1 MTEPLD
7 ADALT
12 ARVGMLDDLA
22 RRSWSLVADHE
33 RALGRDPEAPASPSD
48 TPGPRQRAREL
59 LDHVEGYLAPR
70 ARDLDAPLLVVLI
83 GPTGSGKST
92 ITNTLAGSLVSEPG
106 VLRPTTRHAVVVA
119 APPDHAWATGADGP
133 LAAIP
138 AERLRHTSTG
148 ARPGIVLVDA
158 PDIDSVEHD
167 NRALADALLERSDL
181 CLFVTTATRYADRV
195 PWDVLARIAERGM
208 PLLVVVNR
216 MPPDAS
222 DQEHVLADVRA
233 MLERAAIPV
242 EVVLGIPEGA
252 LAADGPGLTGAAAAS
267 LTTRLD
273 TLAADRD
280 ARRALAARALAGALA
295 GIAPLAT
302 SIAADLETLA
312 EDADRLRLRAVED
325 HAQELVLLLERVN
338 GGDVLRGE
346 VVAQWHSFVGA
357 DQVTRWFSSGIGR
370 VRAALTTLVRGAP
383 PAPVTAVE
391 RGVTDDLASLVV
403 ATADDAAR
411 RTADHWSADPDGM
424 ALLADHPALWAASPD
439 LRERAALSLREWMAS
454 IASDVAATGATKRG
468 VARGLSLGVN
478 AGAVTIM
485 LGVFAHTGGITGA
498 EAGIAAATAYL
509 NQKLMNALFGEAAVQ
524 EMIDHARDDLA
535 DRLRTLLDE
544 ERRRFDR
551 LLPTVDT
558 VRALSAELRAV
569 A

>member
-7 ADALT
+7 PDALT
-12 ARVGMLDDLA
+12 ARVETLDDVA
-22 RRSWSLVADHE
+22 QRTWTLVAAHE
-33 RALGRDPEAPASPSD
+33 RARGRDPQATLSPSD
-48 TPGPRQRAREL
+48 PPGLRTRAREL

-92 ITNTLAGSLVSEPG
+92 ITNTLAGTLVSEPG

-119 APPDHAWATGADGP
+119 TEADAAWATGADGP

-138 AERLRHTSTG
+138 AERLRPGTRG
-148 ARPGIVLVDA
+148 ARPGVMLVDA

-195 PWDVLARIAERGM
+195 PWDVLGRIAERGM

-216 MPPDAS
+216 MPADAG
-222 DQEHVLADVRA
+222 DQARVLADIRA
-233 MLERAAIPV
+233 MLERAGVPAERVLAIA
-242 EVVLGIPEGA
+242 EGSLGTGGDA
-252 LAADGPGLTGAAAAS
+252 LTGPEAAS
-267 LTTRLD
+267 LVAHLD

-295 GIAPLAT
+295 GITPLAT
-302 SIAADLETLA
+302 AIAADLDALA
-312 EDADRLRLRAVED
+312 ADTDRLRLRAVED
-325 HAQELVLLLERVN
+325 HAQEVVLLLERVD

-346 VVAQWHSFVGA
+346 VIARWHSFVGA
-357 DQVTRWFSSGIGR
+357 DQVTRWFSSGVGR
-370 VRAALTTLVRGAP
+370 VRAAITTIIRGAP
-383 PAPVTAVE
+383 SAPVAAME
-391 RGVTDDLASLVV
+391 RGVTDDLVSLTV
-403 ATADDAAR
+403 AAADDAAR
-411 RTADHWSADPDGM
+411 RTADHWSADVDGA
-424 ALLADHPALWAASPD
+424 ALLADHPGLWSASAD
-439 LRERAALSLREWMAS
+439 LRERTATSLHAWMAA
-454 IASDVAATGATKRG
+454 IAADVAATGATKRG

-524 EMIDHARDDLA
+524 EMIEHAKHDLS
-535 DRLRTLLDE
+535 DRLRELLDD
-544 ERRRFDR
+544 ERRRFDV
-551 LLPTVDT
+551 LLPTAET
-558 VRALSAELRAV
+558 VRALAAELRAS